1 MISREQ
7 DLSWINLLI
16 GHKSPICWAFQVALV
31 GKNLPANAEVRDVGS
46 IPGLERFPRGGHGN
60 PLWYSCL
67 ENPYGQR
74 GLAGKESNTTEHAH
88 MYLRRHFLG
97 ERLVSSSLHVD
108 SHRNA

>member
-31 GKNLPANAEVRDVGS
+31 GKNPPANAEVRDVGS

-67 ENPYGQR
+67 ESPMHR
-74 GLAGKESNTTEHAH
+74 GVWWATIQGHKESDAFEAT
-88 MYLRRHFLG
+88 
-97 ERLVSSSLHVD
+97 
-108 SHRNA
+108 